1 MEKIC
6 RRISE
11 IGTVVGGGTP
21 STKNPDYWGGDIPWI
36 SPKDLTDYK
45 SVYISKGENF
55 LTEKGLKSGTRLLPK
70 NTLLFSS
77 RAPIGYVALAAN
89 PICTNQGFKSIV
101 CDEKQ
106 VVPLYLYYYMKA
118 NLDYIKL
125 FGTGATF
132 PEISGKTM
140 GKIKVEIF
148 KSLDVQHR
156 IASILSTYDSL
167 IENNTKRI
175 RLLEKMAENLYKEW
189 FVRFRFPGHENVEME
204 NSKYGKLPK
213 TFEIV
218 KMNEVFDYY
227 IGGGWGEE
235 ERSEGF
241 PEEASVIRGA
251 DFPNIWHYD
260 VSSCPKR
267 YHKAKNYKAR
277 QLEDGDIIMEIS
289 GGTSEQPVGRT
300 VLVTEDLLERFPNKR
315 LICASFCK
323 LIRLKK
329 DVVSPYYFYYWMK
342 FLYDTRII
350 DRFQLQSTGIVNFKF
365 EPFLRR
371 GDVVLPPKGVML
383 AFEKQ
388 VSLCHKEMNQLAKQN
403 SLLARQR
410 DLLLPRLMSGKLEV
424 KEELLE

>member
-156 IASILSTYDSL
+156 IASILSTYDTL
-167 IENNTKRI
+167 IENNAKRI

-204 NSKYGKLPK
+204 NGLPK
-213 TFEIV
+213 GWKRGSLSDVCEFKRGKNITS
-218 KMNEVFDYY
+218 NEMQEGNVPVISAGLEPSGYHSCSNVRGVNVTMSSSGANAGYIAIHYSDIWAADCSYIEESTTGNIYY
-227 IGGGWGEE
+227 VYELLNNI
-235 ERSEGF
+235 RT
-241 PEEASVIRGA
+241 VINNFQRGA
-251 DFPNIWHYD
+251 AQPHVYPKD
-260 VSSCPKR
+260 VNR
-267 YHKAKNYKAR
+267 
-277 QLEDGDIIMEIS
+277 I
-289 GGTSEQPVGRT
+289 
-300 VLVTEDLLERFPNKR
+300 
-315 LICASFCK
+315 K
-323 LIRLKK
+323 LILPSKELMLKANGRLEI
-329 DVVSPYYFYYWMK
+329 M
-342 FLYDTRII
+342 
-350 DRFQLQSTGIVNFKF
+350 
-365 EPFLRR
+365 
-371 GDVVLPPKGVML
+371 
-383 AFEKQ
+383 
-388 VSLCHKEMNQLAKQN
+388 HKEIYNLQKQN

>member
-156 IASILSTYDSL
+156 IASILSTYDTL

-204 NSKYGKLPK
+204 NGLPK
-213 TFEIV
+213 GWSRGSLSDVCEFKRGKNITSSEMEEGNVPVISAGLEPSGYHSCSNV
-218 KMNEVFDYY
+218 RGVNVTMSSSGANAGYIAIHYSDIWAADCSYIKEATTDNIYY
-227 IGGGWGEE
+227 VYELLNNI
-235 ERSEGF
+235 RN
-241 PEEASVIRGA
+241 VINNFQRGA
-251 DFPNIWHYD
+251 AQPHVYPKD
-260 VSSCPKR
+260 VNR
-267 YHKAKNYKAR
+267 
-277 QLEDGDIIMEIS
+277 I
-289 GGTSEQPVGRT
+289 
-300 VLVTEDLLERFPNKR
+300 
-315 LICASFCK
+315 K
-323 LIRLKK
+323 LILPSKELMLKANGRLEIMHNEI
-329 DVVSPYYFYYWMK
+329 YN
-342 FLYDTRII
+342 
-350 DRFQLQSTGIVNFKF
+350 FQ
-365 EPFLRR
+365 
-371 GDVVLPPKGVML
+371 
-383 AFEKQ
+383 
-388 VSLCHKEMNQLAKQN
+388 KQN

-424 KEELLE
+424 KVKP

>member
-167 IENNTKRI
+167 IENNAKRI

-204 NSKYGKLPK
+204 NGLPK
-213 TFEIV
+213 
-218 KMNEVFDYY
+218 
-227 IGGGWGEE
+227 GW
-235 ERSEGF
+235 
-241 PEEASVIRGA
+241 
-251 DFPNIWHYD
+251 
-260 VSSCPKR
+260 K
-267 YHKAKNYKAR
+267 
-277 QLEDGDIIMEIS
+277 
-289 GGTSEQPVGRT
+289 
-300 VLVTEDLLERFPNKR
+300 
-315 LICASFCK
+315 
-323 LIRLKK
+323 
-329 DVVSPYYFYYWMK
+329 
-342 FLYDTRII
+342 
-350 DRFQLQSTGIVNFKF
+350 IVNLFDVADVTYGFAFKSTLIPQHF
-365 EPFLRR
+365 
-371 GDVVLPPKGVML
+371 
-383 AFEKQ
+383 
-388 VSLCHKEMNQLAKQN
+388 
-403 SLLARQR
+403 
-410 DLLLPRLMSGKLEV
+410 DLTLFIST
-424 KEELLE
+424 

>member
-204 NSKYGKLPK
+204 NGLPK
-213 TFEIV
+213 GWKRGSLSDVCEFKRGKNITSSEMQEGNVPVISAGLEPSGYHSCSNV
-218 KMNEVFDYY
+218 RGVNVTMSSSGANAGYIAIHYSDIWAADCSYIEESTTGNIYY
-227 IGGGWGEE
+227 VYELLN
-235 ERSEGF
+235 
-241 PEEASVIRGA
+241 
-251 DFPNIWHYD
+251 NI
-260 VSSCPKR
+260 
-267 YHKAKNYKAR
+267 
-277 QLEDGDIIMEIS
+277 
-289 GGTSEQPVGRT
+289 RT
-300 VLVTEDLLERFPNKR
+300 VINNFQRGSAQPHVYPKDVNR
-315 LICASFCK
+315 IK
-323 LIRLKK
+323 LILPSKELMLKANGRLEI
-329 DVVSPYYFYYWMK
+329 M
-342 FLYDTRII
+342 
-350 DRFQLQSTGIVNFKF
+350 
-365 EPFLRR
+365 
-371 GDVVLPPKGVML
+371 
-383 AFEKQ
+383 
-388 VSLCHKEMNQLAKQN
+388 HKEIYNLQKQN

>member
-1 MEKIC
+1 M
-6 RRISE
+6 
-11 IGTVVGGGTP
+11 
-21 STKNPDYWGGDIPWI
+21 
-36 SPKDLTDYK
+36 
-45 SVYISKGENF
+45 YISKGENF

-156 IASILSTYDSL
+156 IASILSTYDTL

-204 NSKYGKLPK
+204 NGLPK
-213 TFEIV
+213 GWSRGSLSDVCEFKRGKNITSSEMEEGNVPVISAGLEPSGYHSCSNV
-218 KMNEVFDYY
+218 RGVNVTMSSSGANAGY
-227 IGGGWGEE
+227 IAIHY
-235 ERSEGF
+235 SD
-241 PEEASVIRGA
+241 ICGA
-251 DFPNIWHYD
+251 DCSYIKEATTDNI
-260 VSSCPKR
+260 
-267 YHKAKNYKAR
+267 
-277 QLEDGDIIMEIS
+277 
-289 GGTSEQPVGRT
+289 
-300 VLVTEDLLERFPNKR
+300 
-315 LICASFCK
+315 
-323 LIRLKK
+323 
-329 DVVSPYYFYYWMK
+329 
-342 FLYDTRII
+342 
-350 DRFQLQSTGIVNFKF
+350 
-365 EPFLRR
+365 
-371 GDVVLPPKGVML
+371 
-383 AFEKQ
+383 
-388 VSLCHKEMNQLAKQN
+388 
-403 SLLARQR
+403 
-410 DLLLPRLMSGKLEV
+410 
-424 KEELLE
+424 

>member
-156 IASILSTYDSL
+156 IASILSTYDTL

-204 NSKYGKLPK
+204 NGLPK
-213 TFEIV
+213 GWSRGSLSDVCEFKRGKNITSSEMEEGNVPVISAGLEPSGYHSCSNV
-218 KMNEVFDYY
+218 RGVNVTMSSSGANAGYIAIHYSDIWAADCSYIKEATTDNIYY
-227 IGGGWGEE
+227 VYELLNNI
-235 ERSEGF
+235 RN
-241 PEEASVIRGA
+241 VINNFQRGA
-251 DFPNIWHYD
+251 AQPHVY
-260 VSSCPKR
+260 PK
-267 YHKAKNYKAR
+267 
-277 QLEDGDIIMEIS
+277 DINRIKLILPS
-289 GGTSEQPVGRT
+289 
-300 VLVTEDLLERFPNKR
+300 EDLMDKAND
-315 LICASFCK
+315 
-323 LIRLKK
+323 RLK
-329 DVVSPYYFYYWMK
+329 M
-342 FLYDTRII
+342 
-350 DRFQLQSTGIVNFKF
+350 
-365 EPFLRR
+365 
-371 GDVVLPPKGVML
+371 M
-383 AFEKQ
+383 
-388 VSLCHKEMNQLAKQN
+388 HKEIYNLQKQN

-424 KEELLE
+424 KVKP

>member
-156 IASILSTYDSL
+156 IASILSTYDTL

-204 NSKYGKLPK
+204 NGLPK
-213 TFEIV
+213 GWSRGSLSDVCEFKRGKNITSSEMEEGNVPVISAGLEPSGYHSCSNV
-218 KMNEVFDYY
+218 RGVNVTMSSSGANAGYIAIHYSDIWAADCSYIKEATTYNIYY
-227 IGGGWGEE
+227 VYELLNNI
-235 ERSEGF
+235 RN
-241 PEEASVIRGA
+241 VINNFQRGA
-251 DFPNIWHYD
+251 AQPHVYPKD
-260 VSSCPKR
+260 VNR
-267 YHKAKNYKAR
+267 
-277 QLEDGDIIMEIS
+277 I
-289 GGTSEQPVGRT
+289 
-300 VLVTEDLLERFPNKR
+300 
-315 LICASFCK
+315 K
-323 LIRLKK
+323 LILPSKELMLKANGRLEIMHNEI
-329 DVVSPYYFYYWMK
+329 YN
-342 FLYDTRII
+342 
-350 DRFQLQSTGIVNFKF
+350 FQ
-365 EPFLRR
+365 
-371 GDVVLPPKGVML
+371 
-383 AFEKQ
+383 
-388 VSLCHKEMNQLAKQN
+388 KQN

-424 KEELLE
+424 KVKE

>member
-21 STKNPDYWGGDIPWI
+21 SIKNPDYWGGDIPWI

-156 IASILSTYDSL
+156 IASILSTYDTL

-204 NSKYGKLPK
+204 NGLPK
-213 TFEIV
+213 GWSRGSLSDVCEFKRGKNITSSEMEEGNVPVISAGLEPSGYHSCSNV
-218 KMNEVFDYY
+218 RGVNVTMSSSGANAGYIAIHYSDIWAADCSYIKEATTDNIYY
-227 IGGGWGEE
+227 VYELLNNI
-235 ERSEGF
+235 RN
-241 PEEASVIRGA
+241 VINNFQRGA
-251 DFPNIWHYD
+251 AQPHVYPKD
-260 VSSCPKR
+260 VNR
-267 YHKAKNYKAR
+267 
-277 QLEDGDIIMEIS
+277 I
-289 GGTSEQPVGRT
+289 
-300 VLVTEDLLERFPNKR
+300 
-315 LICASFCK
+315 K
-323 LIRLKK
+323 LILPSKELMLKANGRLEIMHNEI
-329 DVVSPYYFYYWMK
+329 YN
-342 FLYDTRII
+342 
-350 DRFQLQSTGIVNFKF
+350 FQ
-365 EPFLRR
+365 
-371 GDVVLPPKGVML
+371 
-383 AFEKQ
+383 
-388 VSLCHKEMNQLAKQN
+388 KQN

-424 KEELLE
+424 KVKE

>member
-21 STKNPDYWGGDIPWI
+21 STKSSDYWGGDIPWI

-204 NSKYGKLPK
+204 NGLPK
-213 TFEIV
+213 GWSRGSLSDVCEFKRGKNITSSEMEEGNVPVISAGLEPSGYHSCSNV
-218 KMNEVFDYY
+218 RGVNVTMSSSGANAGYIAIHYSDIWAADCSYIEESTTGNIYY
-227 IGGGWGEE
+227 VYELLNNI
-235 ERSEGF
+235 RT
-241 PEEASVIRGA
+241 VINNFQRGA
-251 DFPNIWHYD
+251 AQPHVYPKD
-260 VSSCPKR
+260 VNR
-267 YHKAKNYKAR
+267 
-277 QLEDGDIIMEIS
+277 I
-289 GGTSEQPVGRT
+289 
-300 VLVTEDLLERFPNKR
+300 
-315 LICASFCK
+315 K
-323 LIRLKK
+323 LILPSKELMLKANGRLEI
-329 DVVSPYYFYYWMK
+329 M
-342 FLYDTRII
+342 
-350 DRFQLQSTGIVNFKF
+350 
-365 EPFLRR
+365 
-371 GDVVLPPKGVML
+371 
-383 AFEKQ
+383 
-388 VSLCHKEMNQLAKQN
+388 HKEIYNLQKQN

-424 KEELLE
+424 KEELFE

>member
-21 STKNPDYWGGDIPWI
+21 STKNPDYWGGDMPWI

-156 IASILSTYDSL
+156 IASILSTYDTL

-204 NSKYGKLPK
+204 NGLPK
-213 TFEIV
+213 GWSRGSLSDVCEFKRGKNITSSEMEEGNVPVISAGLEPSGYHSCSNV
-218 KMNEVFDYY
+218 RGVNVTMSSSGANAGYIAIHYSDIWAADCSYIKEATTDNIYY
-227 IGGGWGEE
+227 VYELLNNI
-235 ERSEGF
+235 RN
-241 PEEASVIRGA
+241 VINNFQRGA
-251 DFPNIWHYD
+251 AQPHVYPKD
-260 VSSCPKR
+260 VNR
-267 YHKAKNYKAR
+267 
-277 QLEDGDIIMEIS
+277 I
-289 GGTSEQPVGRT
+289 
-300 VLVTEDLLERFPNKR
+300 
-315 LICASFCK
+315 K
-323 LIRLKK
+323 LILPSKELMLKANGRLEIMHNEI
-329 DVVSPYYFYYWMK
+329 YN
-342 FLYDTRII
+342 
-350 DRFQLQSTGIVNFKF
+350 FQ
-365 EPFLRR
+365 
-371 GDVVLPPKGVML
+371 
-383 AFEKQ
+383 
-388 VSLCHKEMNQLAKQN
+388 KQN

-424 KEELLE
+424 KVKE